1 MEDQQ
6 VSYDN
11 LLEEIKEKE
20 RDCEETTLQL
30 KDKILVLGQEKS
42 NELAVLKGRSK
53 WILEWFNELFNLYLY
68 N

>member
-53 WILEWFNELFNLYLY
+53 WILE
-68 N
+68 